1 MLTANEITRK
11 LLHHG
16 IILAALSLS
25 LYVRVDF
32 ENILQKNF
40 NGIKMNSKGKLE
52 QQSAKALVRRPIA
65 K

>member
-32 ENILQKNF
+32 ENILQNF
-40 NGIKMNSKGKLE
+40 NGIKLNSKGKLE